1 LNLKYS
7 RYVLAPW
14 ILALALLLS
23 NPLHAQDDAP
33 PNSSDAPPQ
42 ASTSAPQAANAAPQ
56 VAQNDSSSPPSET
69 PTAPAPAASSDSSRP
84 DRPVSWIG
92 LLPNLGHDQKDIWLF
107 PVSIVHG
114 HHWKPVLVFTL
125 GTAALVAA
133 VDNPSGRYFQST
145 NSFHEFDSIFRD
157 SHTASA
163 MFAFP
168 VMFYGIGFFRHDTYA
183 EHTVL
188 LAGEAALDSTILTVV
203 MKDITRRVQP
213 DQVAL
218 GGNFADTWFQ
228 EHGHAFG
235 GIGSFPSGHEID
247 AMAVATVFADR
258 YPKYKWVAYGL
269 AALVGFTRIPLQAHN
284 PSDVFAGAF
293 LGFTIAHYTVEQY

>member
-1 LNLKYS
+1 LKPKYS
-7 RYVLAPW
+7 KYIFAPA
-14 ILALALLLS
+14 ILSLSLLIS
-23 NPLHAQDDAP
+23 IPLLAQDAP
-33 PNSSDAPPQ
+33 ANSTTA
-42 ASTSAPQAANAAPQ
+42 APQATNAAPQ
-56 VAQNDSSSPPSET
+56 TAKVDPPSAPSQVPPT
-69 PTAPAPAASSDSSRP
+69 PSPAASSDSSRP

-92 LLPNLGHDQKDIWLF
+92 LLPNLAHDQKNIWLF
-107 PVSIVHG
+107 PVSIMHG

-133 VDNPSGRYFQST
+133 VDNPSGRYFQRT
-145 NSFHEFDSIFRD
+145 QSFTEFNSIFRD

-168 VMFYGIGFFRHDTYA
+168 VMFYGIGLIRRDSYA
-183 EHTVL
+183 EHTFL
-188 LAGEAALDSTILTVV
+188 LAGEAALDSTIVTVV

-213 DQVAL
+213 DQVAM
-218 GGNFADTWFQ
+218 GGNFAGTWFQ
-228 EHGHAFG
+228 EHGHALG

-247 AMAVATVFADR
+247 AMSIATVFADR

-269 AALVGFTRIPLQAHN
+269 AGLVGFTRIPLLAHN

>member
-1 LNLKYS
+1 LNPKYS
-7 RYVLAPW
+7 KYVLAPG
-14 ILALALLLS
+14 ILALALLIS
-23 NPLHAQDDAP
+23 IPLLAQDAP
-33 PNSSDAPPQ
+33 PNSAT
-42 ASTSAPQAANAAPQ
+42 AAPQAINTAPQ
-56 VAQNDSSSPPSET
+56 SAQSDSSSAPAELPPK
-69 PTAPAPAASSDSSRP
+69 PAPAASSDSSRP

-92 LLPNLGHDQKDIWLF
+92 LWPNLAHDQKDIWLF
-107 PVSIVHG
+107 PVSVVHG

-133 VDNPSGRYFQST
+133 VDTPSGRYFQST
-145 NSFHEFDSIFRD
+145 DSFHEFNSIFRD

-168 VMFYGIGFFRHDTYA
+168 VMFYGVGFFRHDTYA

-213 DQVAL
+213 DQVAM

-235 GIGSFPSGHEID
+235 GIGSFPSGH
-247 AMAVATVFADR
+247 DR

-269 AALVGFTRIPLQAHN
+269 AVLVGFTRIPLQAHN
-284 PSDVFAGAF
+284 PSDVFAGGF